1 MALIV
6 TDNSVRQINA
16 ALLSL
21 EKKIGETNSEKAQDK
36 QVVQMELKNI
46 QYNFMAPLYQNGNSV
61 SINTTGTWE
70 GNARSATTAEHAIT
84 ADNVEHADT
93 ATSAETATNANHAD
107 TATQATNATNA
118 DTATNAVHAETAET
132 TTKVANALTVNGK
145 TYDGSSAVNAGVQTV
160 ANGGTGVTSQE
171 DINKSFI
178 GNLEV
183 GNSDVT
189 DGTEFVSSWASDN
202 GFAETGGLNKPY
214 KRKFIKVWNYI
225 QNKISSVLGLTK
237 DNYGGK
243 ASTAGNADTADTANT
258 ATSANLSKTLDTVNG
273 DKLQIGSGTAQNITN
288 AKHAATA
295 DYAKNMYFQTLDLSS
310 LDNTKFYPIFC
321 ISKDNFAEVAIH
333 SPGFGGSEPYNQN
346 RIHFDIST
354 YGWTDMPFT
363 LNIRE
368 YACFDNNE
376 ITIGCIG
383 RGYYHGGWAIW
394 LRGGLRYSCW
404 TINCELS
411 LKTTDYTYYD
421 EKYTVGTNYYGGEN
435 TSVSIVFTPQSTI
448 TNGAYSNR
456 NVVAPNITSL
466 EQRTASLESNK
477 VSISEL
483 DEKLNSPLP
492 WRYNYLGSGYSSSLQ
507 YRKFGEGNFT
517 YPTGNWSFYSEID
530 VLYHIPNGVIVRG
543 TIFVG
548 LRGNG
553 SNIYVKTVKYN
564 SKNGVFNYLSKTKVN
579 YKLDT
584 TNKKI
589 YLELLAY
596 CDISYTMII
605 FRNSL
610 TRTGDMLF
618 NADNFWTF
626 AANGSYPQSATTM
639 QAGATDGYTEIPLEL
654 IDVDRYGRDIVTTY
668 ATKTEL
674 TNAVPTYSAS
684 DAGKVL
690 AVNSDGTGTEWIK
703 L

>member
-36 QVVQMELKNI
+36 QVVQMELKNA
-46 QYNFMAPLYQNGNSV
+46 QYNFMAPLYQSGNSV

-70 GNARSATTAEHAIT
+70 GNARSATNAEHAST
-84 ADNVEHADT
+84 ADNVEH
-93 ATSAETATNANHAD
+93 
-107 TATQATNATNA
+107 
-118 DTATNAVHAETAET
+118 
-132 TTKVANALTVNGK
+132 
-145 TYDGSSAVNAGVQTV
+145 
-160 ANGGTGVTSQE
+160 
-171 DINKSFI
+171 
-178 GNLEV
+178 
-183 GNSDVT
+183 
-189 DGTEFVSSWASDN
+189 
-202 GFAETGGLNKPY
+202 
-214 KRKFIKVWNYI
+214 
-225 QNKISSVLGLTK
+225 
-237 DNYGGK
+237 
-243 ASTAGNADTADTANT
+243 ANT

-273 DKLQIGSGTAQNITN
+273 DKLQIGSGTAQNVTN
-288 AKHAATA
+288 AKHAVNA
-295 DYAKNMYFQTLDLSS
+295 DYAKNMYSQFLDLSS
-310 LDNTKFYPIFC
+310 LDKTKFYPIFC
-321 ISKDNFAEVAIH
+321 ISNDNFAEVAIH
-333 SPGFGGSEPYNQN
+333 SPSFGSSEPYNQN

-354 YGWTDMPFT
+354 HGWTDTPYT

-383 RGYYHGGWAIW
+383 RGEKHGGWAIW
-394 LRGGLRYSCW
+394 LRGGFNYSCW

-411 LKTTDYTYYD
+411 LKTSDYTYYD
-421 EKYTVGTNYYGGEN
+421 EKYTVGTNYYGGGN

-456 NVVAPNITSL
+456 PISAPNITSL
-466 EQRTASLESNK
+466 EQRTASLESDK

-492 WRYNYLGSGYSSSLQ
+492 WRYNYLGTGYSSSLQ
-507 YRKFGEGNFT
+507 YRKIGEGNFT

-530 VLYHIPNGVIVRG
+530 VLYHIPDGVVVRG
-543 TIFVG
+543 TIFVSF
-548 LRGNG
+548 RGRG
-553 SNIYVKTVKYN
+553 SNIHVKTVKYN
-564 SKNGVFNYLSKTKVN
+564 SENGVFNYLSKTKVN

-589 YLELLAY
+589 YLELLVY
-596 CDISYTMII
+596 CNTNYTMLL

-610 TRTGDMLF
+610 TRTGDMIF
-618 NADNFWTF
+618 YADNFWTF
-626 AANGSYPQSATTM
+626 AANGTYTQSATTM

-654 IDVDRYGRDIVTTY
+654 INVDKYGRDIVTTY

-690 AVNSDGTGTEWIK
+690 AVNSDGTGTEWVK